1 MKKANERG
9 GRQLRQQIF
18 QYLFLGCS
26 HIRCLFKWILLEN
39 LNVIKKRKKAISIK
53 RDSVYANAPNID
65 C

>member
-1 MKKANERG
+1 MKKADERG
-9 GRQLRQQIF
+9 CRQLRQQIF

-53 RDSVYANAPNID
+53 RDSVYVNAPNID